1 MPPCDIPHT
10 QSAINTL
17 IEQIKSLD
25 DETKA
30 CMEHTGRYYEPV
42 AAWLSDAGIFVST
55 VNPILIQDFG
65 DDSLRTPKT
74 YPGANDF
81 FDSPPEVTAA
91 RNGWILSI
99 PTGMWTVYAENL

>member
-30 CMEHTGRYYEPV
+30 CMEHTGRYY
-42 AAWLSDAGIFVST
+42 
-55 VNPILIQDFG
+55 PILIQDFG

-74 YPGANDF
+74 DQA
-81 FDSPPEVTAA
+81 DSKKIA
-91 RNGWILSI
+91 R
-99 PTGMWTVYAENL
+99 YALDRWAKLKQYESMDKTHNQLKQ

>member
-1 MPPCDIPHT
+1 MTIIYYLLKMVMFILYYLY
-10 QSAINTL
+10 SNTM
-17 IEQIKSLD
+17 D

-74 YPGANDF
+74 DQA
-81 FDSPPEVTAA
+81 DSKKIA
-91 RNGWILSI
+91 R
-99 PTGMWTVYAENL
+99 YALDRWAKLKQYESMDKTRNQLKQ